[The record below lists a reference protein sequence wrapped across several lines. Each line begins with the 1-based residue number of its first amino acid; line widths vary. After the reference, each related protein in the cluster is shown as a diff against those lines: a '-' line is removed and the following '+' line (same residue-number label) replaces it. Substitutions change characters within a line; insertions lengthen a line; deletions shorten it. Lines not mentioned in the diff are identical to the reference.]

1 MKEEKNQPNGISRR
15 KFIQGAAIGTVGIA
29 SAGFLAGCSSE
40 GANQD
45 ASEPK
50 TEQTANWTTPPEP
63 IPESEIKN
71 TIETDIVVVGAGSG
85 GMVAALS
92 AAEAGAKTVL
102 LEKGSKSYAGPM
114 WMAAIDSK
122 LQKSMG
128 VNIDKHEA
136 VAEICRYGGHLADQ
150 KLVKLWADKSGEA
163 MDWLT
168 DIVES
173 AGLKMMVE
181 TDLKVGYYK
190 SYAVGHV
197 VVPDPTP
204 EIAHLGEY
212 GSPLYIPVLTEKA
225 KQLGIDIKYDTPAVQ
240 LIQEAGKVIGVIAG
254 SPDSYTRYN
263 VSKGV
268 ILATGGYGRN
278 EEMLNDLCPTAQYC
292 GSSIV
297 PAVASGDG
305 IKMAVWAG
313 GALDP
318 LHGVMVFDRGV
329 MHKDTG
335 TLGAPWSGGYLR
347 TGSQPFLRVNV
358 RGNRFVNEDLPYDY
372 LWDASIME
380 PENVSW
386 QIWDSNWKED
396 ITRFHTTICSR
407 VVPHPQAPPRDGL
420 DYVEQ
425 EHASF
430 IDKGLILKADTIEQL
445 AEQMGVPVNNFK
457 ATIDRYNVLAKQG
470 NDEDFGKIDFRLSTI
485 EKGPFFA
492 AKLSGTLL
500 CNING
505 LRIDTNMQVLD
516 ENHNPITGL
525 YAVGNDSGS
534 FFSYNYP
541 QMFGGLA
548 LGRTIT
554 FGRVAGISVANA

>member
-1 MKEEKNQPNGISRR
+1 MAEEKRNVISRR
-15 KFIQGAAIGTVGIA
+15 QFIQGAAIGTMGIA
-29 SAGFLAGCSSE
+29 SAGFLAGCSSAGE
-40 GANQD
+40 
-45 ASEPK
+45 EPQGG
-50 TEQTANWTTPPEP
+50 EPGLEPSSSWATPPEP
-63 IPESEIKN
+63 IPASQIK
-71 TIETDIVVVGAGSG
+71 TSVDTDIVVVGAGSG
-85 GMVAALS
+85 GMMAALA

-102 LEKGSKSYAGPM
+102 LEKADKSYMGAM

-122 LQKSMG
+122 LQKSLG
-128 VNIDKHEA
+128 VKIDKHEA

-150 KLVKLWADKSGEA
+150 KLVKLWADKSGEV
-163 MDWLT
+163 MDWLI
-168 DIVES
+168 DVVES

-190 SYAVGHV
+190 SYPVGHV

-212 GSPLYIPVLTEKA
+212 GSALYMPVLTEKA
-225 KQLGIDIKYDTPAVQ
+225 KELGVDIRYEMPAVQ
-240 LIQEAGKVIGVIAG
+240 LIKQDGKITGVIAG
-254 SPDSYTRYN
+254 SEDNYTQFN

-278 EEMLNDLCPTAQYC
+278 AEMLEDLCPTAKYC
-292 GSSIV
+292 ASSIV

-305 IKMAVWAG
+305 VKMGVWAG

-318 LHGVMVFDRGV
+318 LHAVMVFDRGV
-329 MHKDTG
+329 MKKDTPMG
-335 TLGAPWSGGYLR
+335 PPWSGGYLR
-347 TGSQPFLRVNV
+347 TGSQPFLRVNI
-358 RGNRFVNEDLPYDY
+358 RGERFVNEDLPYDY
-372 LWDASIME
+372 VWDAGIMQ
-380 PENVSW
+380 PEGVSW
-386 QIWDSNWKED
+386 QIWDANWKED

-407 VVPHPQAPPRDGL
+407 VVPHPEAPPRDGL
-420 DYVEQ
+420 DFVEQ
-425 EHASF
+425 EHANFVKNSF
-430 IDKGLILKADTIEQL
+430 IIAADTIEEL
-445 AEQMGVPVNNFK
+445 AQKMEVPVETFK
-457 ATIDRYNVLAKQG
+457 ATINRYNELAKQG
-470 NDEDFGKIDFRLSTI
+470 RDDDFGKVDFRLSTI
-485 EKGPFFA
+485 DNPPFYA

-505 LRIDTNMQVLD
+505 LRINTDMQVLD
-516 ENHNPITGL
+516 ENLDPIPGL

-554 FGRVAGISVANA
+554 FGRLAGIAAAKV